1 MKIQYIKIKNLGPFK
16 TAKIELSDKDVIGIQ
31 GRWKGNSRR
40 SNQSGKS
47 FLMEAIKWNLTGQ
60 SRADKD
66 IELIHHGS
74 DYGEVE
80 VCIGEGSDTHIIR
93 RGKDSKNN
101 SVLEIG
107 SKDKSKEAQ
116 ETINKLIG
124 FLPNEFDMT
133 LFFKQEEINMF
144 MDLKPQEKKKYIM
157 QWLENHYWE
166 GPYTRANKD
175 YLSEQKHL
183 DELKNNL
190 AYLEDKLIGMSST
203 LESDLK
209 DRESDLEVA
218 KLELTKIEL
227 QVKKLEKSLSTDSV
241 SDLKESL
248 SDLNRRKRFIYS
260 QLGKYKELCLEVNEL
275 DKYIKENK
283 LEKPKFDEST
293 IYKNI
298 ASTESSIREVSS
310 KIKSSKNL
318 TGVCPVLNESCDRV
332 KVNESDVE
340 NWVKIKSTL
349 EKKLTSYQDGIS
361 EIESYKKAY
370 DKIRRNKDKLD
381 ILIEQRDKFD
391 LKENKE
397 ALKELDKEI
406 QITEE
411 KIQALSTKNTSS
423 LIAQYRNDIDDKKD
437 SIEEIVSEIA
447 RIKNNIELKR
457 KLKQEVSEL
466 TAKIK
471 DKASYVDDLKYVA
484 FTFSKNGIPSQEI
497 ENAFTEIQD
506 EINFVLSQFGTDM
519 EVIFSADRELNDWE
533 KSCVSCGYVFP
544 KGYSKKDCTECGAA
558 REKKRKDELQLKVTK
573 AGQEYGFYMESGGGK
588 TILSLAIRVALVRL
602 KLRKTGSQF
611 KVLFM
616 DEVDAPFDEHNRDS
630 FISLV
635 NNVLIKK
642 LGFLQVFWVSHS
654 KIISEAIPHTLMVTK
669 KSTYSEVDFV

>member
-16 TAKIELSDKDVIGIQ
+16 STKIELSDKDVIGIQ

-80 VCIGEGSDTHIIR
+80 VCIGDGSDTHVIR

-107 SKDKSKEAQ
+107 AKDKSKEAQ

-166 GPYTRANKD
+166 DPYSRANKD

-190 AYLEDKLIGMSST
+190 VYLEDKLMGMSST
-203 LESDLK
+203 LEADLK
-209 DRESDLEVA
+209 ERESDLEAAKVELG
-218 KLELTKIEL
+218 KLES
-227 QVKKLEKSLSTDSV
+227 QVKKLEKSLNTDSV

-248 SDLNRRKRFIYS
+248 SDLSKRRRFINS
-260 QLGKYKELCLEVNEL
+260 QMEKYRELCQEIDRLEEQV
-275 DKYIKENK
+275 KSNK
-283 LEKPKFDEST
+283 IEKPKFDEST

-298 ASTESSIREVSS
+298 ASTEASIREVSS
-310 KIKSSKNL
+310 KIKASKNL

-332 KVNESDVE
+332 KVNQSDID
-340 NWVKIKSTL
+340 NWVKVKSTL
-349 EKKLTSYQDGIS
+349 EKQLSSYQEGVT
-361 EIESYKKAY
+361 EIENYKKYFDRA
-370 DKIRRNKDKLD
+370 RRNKDKLD
-381 ILIEQRDKFD
+381 ILVEQKNKFD
-391 LKENKE
+391 LKENKDS
-397 ALKELDKEI
+397 LKEIDNEI
-406 QITEE
+406 KITEE
-411 KIQALSTKNTSS
+411 KIQALNTRNTST
-423 LIAQYRNDIDDKKD
+423 LISQYKNDIEDKKD
-437 SIEEIVSEIA
+437 SIEEIISDIA

-466 TAKIK
+466 TVKIK
-471 DKASYVDDLKYVA
+471 DKASHVDDLKYVS

-519 EVIFSADRELNDWE
+519 EVIFSADRELNEWE

-558 REKKRKDELQLKVTK
+558 REKKRRDELQLKVTK
-573 AGQEYGFYMESGGGK
+573 GGQEYGFYMESGGGK